1 MVLITRQVALDNL
14 QQVPDS
20 VLAPSNEATVAG
32 YGREHRKPL
41 YMRQYAIRMI
51 GEE

>member
-1 MVLITRQVALDNL
+1 MVLVTRQVALDNL

-32 YGREHRKPL
+32 ENRKPL